1 MNDPS
6 ACREALFGTLVEA
19 ARARGL
25 SRQNLQSK
33 LASMLVGGSI
43 IANSVIEDYNASA
56 RREDETI
63 RLRAQAEAMMKIA
76 QEGVEQLE
84 KEKTTFEK
92 LKQTERWTASA
103 GLEQVRSLAKLLSD
117 ERKLW
122 KEVCARENEKIFHVR
137 QELNNL
143 KTANAAL
150 AKEKA
155 AAEAAIEEEE
165 ARGAT
170 ALKEAEAGA
179 AQELSDANADRTK
192 LNKVVDELQAELKS
206 RVSILEEVTSRT
218 TKAEARARQAE
229 ETRDGLT
236 TSLAHVIEDHAWM
249 RQHGIGHVST
259 LCLFIPMS
267 ALVIL
272 LLSCD
277 QIVETILDAHENAA
291 AVADM
296 NKLARRAGFK
306 AGYNK
311 CLGDVNPFFTSKFTD
326 E

>member
-122 KEVCARENEKIFHVR
+122 KEACATENEKIFHVR

-165 ARGAT
+165 ART

-218 TKAEARARQAE
+218 TKAEARARQAV

-236 TSLAHVIEDHAWM
+236 TSFAHVTEDHAWM
-249 RQHGIGHVST
+249 RQHGIGH
-259 LCLFIPMS
+259 
-267 ALVIL
+267 
-272 LLSCD
+272 
-277 QIVETILDAHENAA
+277 IVETILDAHENAT

>member
-6 ACREALFGTLVEA
+6 SCREALLGTLVEA

-76 QEGVEQLE
+76 QEG
-84 KEKTTFEK
+84 
-92 LKQTERWTASA
+92 
-103 GLEQVRSLAKLLSD
+103 
-117 ERKLW
+117 
-122 KEVCARENEKIFHVR
+122 
-137 QELNNL
+137 ELNNL

-236 TSLAHVIEDHAWM
+236 TSLAHVTKDHAWM
-249 RQHGIGHVST
+249 RQHGIGH
-259 LCLFIPMS
+259 
-267 ALVIL
+267 
-272 LLSCD
+272 
-277 QIVETILDAHENAA
+277 IVETILDAHENAT